1 MAAADGRSAA
11 PGAIRVENLADGAR
25 AFQDAVNAG
34 DLDGMVSL
42 YESEAVFVPAFG
54 QAAAGSASIR
64 EVLAGFLA
72 MKGRFDLKVMSRQQV
87 GDIALETAE
96 WKLEGTDPDGN
107 PVSLAGVAAV
117 VLRRQAD
124 GSWLMIIDNPFPFE

>member
-1 MAAADGRSAA
+1 MATADGRTAA
-11 PGAIRVENLADGAR
+11 PGAIRVENPAESAR
-25 AFQDAVNAG
+25 VFQDAFNAG

-42 YESEAVFVPAFG
+42 YESEAVFVPAPG
-54 QAAAGSASIR
+54 QVTAGSDSIR

-72 MKGRFDLKVMSRQQV
+72 VKGRFELKSKSLQQV

-96 WKLEGTDPDGN
+96 WTLEGTDPDGN
-107 PVSLAGVAAV
+107 PVSLAGLATV

-124 GSWLMIIDNPFPFE
+124 GSWLMVIDNPFPFE